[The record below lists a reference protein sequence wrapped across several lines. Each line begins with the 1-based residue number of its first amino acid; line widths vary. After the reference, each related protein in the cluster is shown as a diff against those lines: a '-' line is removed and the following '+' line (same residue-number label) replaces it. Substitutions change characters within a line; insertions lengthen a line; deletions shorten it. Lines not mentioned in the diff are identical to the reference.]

1 MKIKRYGS
9 FLFFIILLTQG
20 GYAQKTDH
28 VPGELLIKLYHG
40 EKWVDHQLEVGQR
53 RLFLRARK
61 CLSEPMDIYLITFD
75 PRMDADLVCRQL
87 RKEPQVAAVQLNH
100 YVTSRH
106 THATFPNDTEFS
118 SQWHLHN
125 TGQIGTADADID
137 APEAWDLYTS
147 SQTALG
153 DEGVVAVI
161 DDGFDLNHSDLN
173 FWTNDQEI
181 PNNGIDDD
189 QNGYIDDFL
198 GWNAY
203 NSTGFPTIAQHGTQV
218 AGIIG
223 AKTDNQLG
231 VAGVGWGIPIMA
243 VGGASSTES
252 VVVEAYN
259 YILQQRILYEQS
271 QGVKGA
277 FVVATNASFGVDFG
291 TPQNFPI
298 WCSIYD
304 SLGAYGI
311 MNIAA
316 AMNIGANVD
325 MDGDIPTTCQSDWL
339 LTVTSTNADDQRVM
353 NAGFGP
359 IHVDI
364 AAPGNGIYTTYAS
377 DAYGPITG
385 TSFAAPQVA
394 GAYALMLGYACPS
407 LAVRYRNDPAGVSLL
422 IKDLLLQSVDTL
434 PTLLG
439 NVLSEGRLNA
449 FRSLQA
455 IQSVCAN
462 LDTTCIAGYNLVA
475 DVLTDTTVLL
485 AWQQLV
491 DSVEAKVR
499 WRVLGDTTWTD
510 SAVVDSQTLL
520 VTGLSRCQVYEAQV
534 ATRCDSGWSSFSQAM
549 TFETLGC
556 CVAPQNLQVVQKYVS
571 PSGLAWVL
579 TWDSV
584 YLANDYTIEL
594 KEQFSP
600 DVRTFQTGEDSL
612 FIEGINEC
620 STYEV
625 KLYSDCDLPTVDTLI
640 IEVKARGCGPCVD
653 LDYCESRAT
662 QTDFEWIESIEIGG
676 DKQVTGQGS
685 GYSLTTDNP
694 FSLVSGLETVVVLTP
709 GFSGLAFTEAWR
721 IWIDLDGSGTFDSTE
736 LMLAPEPSSG
746 VIVDTMILPFD
757 VANLGEYRM
766 RVSMRWVGFTGTDR
780 PQACSVFTNGEVE
793 DYCMNFIV
801 LSNETENLTSGKIFP
816 NPFIDQLEI
825 ASESP
830 IQEIQMWNVTGY
842 RVFQQSFLNLKEI
855 QIPTSHLPTGV
866 YFVQV
871 KTSMGI
877 WQEKVVRN

>member
-9 FLFFIILLTQG
+9 FLFFIMLLTQG
-20 GYAQKTDH
+20 GYAQKTDY
-28 VPGELLIKLYHG
+28 VPGELLVKLYHG
-40 EKWVDHQLEVGQR
+40 EKWADHQLEVGQR
-53 RLFLRARK
+53 RLFLQARK

-75 PRMDADLVCRQL
+75 PRMDADLVRRQL

-173 FWTNDQEI
+173 YWTNDQEI

-231 VAGVGWGIPIMA
+231 IAGVGWGIPIMA

-271 QGVKGA
+271 QGAKGA

-339 LTVTSTNADDQRVM
+339 LTVTSTNADDQLVTS
-353 NAGFGP
+353 AGFGP
-359 IHVDI
+359 VHVDI

-439 NVLSEGRLNA
+439 NILSEGRLNA

-475 DVLTDTTVLL
+475 DVRSDTTALL

-510 SAVVDSQTLL
+510 SAVVDSQALL
-520 VTGLSRCQVYEAQV
+520 ISGLSRCQIYASQV
-534 ATRCDSGWSSFSQAM
+534 ATKCDSGWSSFSQAM
-549 TFETLGC
+549 IFETLGC
-556 CVAPQNLQVVQKYVS
+556 CVAPQNLQVEQTYLN
-571 PSGLAWVL
+571 PSGLIWIL
-579 TWDSV
+579 RWDSV
-584 YLANDYTIEL
+584 YLANGYTIEVQ
-594 KEQFSP
+594 ERFRP
-600 DVRTFQTGEDSL
+600 GVRTFQTNQDS
-612 FIEGINEC
+612 IIIDRINQC
-620 STYEV
+620 RTYEIR
-625 KLYSDCDLPTVDTLI
+625 LFANCDLPTVDTFIL
-640 IEVKARGCGPCVD
+640 EVKALGCGPCVD

-662 QTDFEWIESIEIGG
+662 QTDFEWIESIEIAG
-676 DKQVTGQGS
+676 DKQVTGQGP
-685 GYSLTTDNP
+685 GYSLTTDNL
-694 FSLVSGLETVVVLTP
+694 FSFPSGFKLPVVLTP

-736 LMLAPEPSSG
+736 LVLAPEPSSG
-746 VIVDTMILPFD
+746 AIVDTMVLPLDTFD
-757 VANLGEYRM
+757 LGEYRM
-766 RVSMRWVGFTGTDR
+766 RISMRWVGFSGTDR
-780 PQACSVFTNGEVE
+780 PQACGVFTNGEVE
-793 DYCMNFIV
+793 DYCMSFFLI
-801 LSNETENLTSGKIFP
+801 SNDRDKSLSGKIFP
-816 NPFIDQLEI
+816 NPFEDQIEVQ
-825 ASESP
+825 SESP
-830 IQEIQMWNVTGY
+830 IQEIQMWNITGSQ
-842 RVFQQSFLNLKEI
+842 VFQQSFLSAKEI
-855 QIPTSHLPTGV
+855 QIPTSHIPSGI
-866 YFVQV
+866 YFIQV
-871 KTSMGI
+871 KTAAGI

>member
-1 MKIKRYGS
+1 
-9 FLFFIILLTQG
+9 
-20 GYAQKTDH
+20 
-28 VPGELLIKLYHG
+28 
-40 EKWVDHQLEVGQR
+40 
-53 RLFLRARK
+53 
-61 CLSEPMDIYLITFD
+61 
-75 PRMDADLVCRQL
+75 
-87 RKEPQVAAVQLNH
+87 
-100 YVTSRH
+100 
-106 THATFPNDTEFS
+106 
-118 SQWHLHN
+118 
-125 TGQIGTADADID
+125 
-137 APEAWDLYTS
+137 
-147 SQTALG
+147 
-153 DEGVVAVI
+153 
-161 DDGFDLNHSDLN
+161 
-173 FWTNDQEI
+173 
-181 PNNGIDDD
+181 
-189 QNGYIDDFL
+189 
-198 GWNAY
+198 
-203 NSTGFPTIAQHGTQV
+203 
-218 AGIIG
+218 
-223 AKTDNQLG
+223 
-231 VAGVGWGIPIMA
+231 
-243 VGGASSTES
+243 
-252 VVVEAYN
+252 
-259 YILQQRILYEQS
+259 
-271 QGVKGA
+271 
-277 FVVATNASFGVDFG
+277 
-291 TPQNFPI
+291 
-298 WCSIYD
+298 
-304 SLGAYGI
+304 
-311 MNIAA
+311 
-316 AMNIGANVD
+316 
-325 MDGDIPTTCQSDWL
+325 
-339 LTVTSTNADDQRVM
+339 
-353 NAGFGP
+353 
-359 IHVDI
+359 
-364 AAPGNGIYTTYAS
+364 
-377 DAYGPITG
+377 
-385 TSFAAPQVA
+385 
-394 GAYALMLGYACPS
+394 
-407 LAVRYRNDPAGVSLL
+407 
-422 IKDLLLQSVDTL
+422 
-434 PTLLG
+434 
-439 NVLSEGRLNA
+439 
-449 FRSLQA
+449 
-455 IQSVCAN
+455 
-462 LDTTCIAGYNLVA
+462 
-475 DVLTDTTVLL
+475 LTDTTVLL

-584 YLANDYTIEL
+584 YLANGYTIEL

-620 STYEV
+620 STYEI

-830 IQEIQMWNVTGY
+830 IQEIQMWNVTGS